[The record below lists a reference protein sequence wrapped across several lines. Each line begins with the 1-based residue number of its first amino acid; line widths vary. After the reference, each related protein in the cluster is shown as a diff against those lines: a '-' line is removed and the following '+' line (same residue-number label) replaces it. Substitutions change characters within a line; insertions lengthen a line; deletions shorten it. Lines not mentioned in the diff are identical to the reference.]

1 MIPNL
6 LSIFRILLIPFILL
20 ALSRGWKEGAAGL
33 IVLSASTDL
42 VDGWIARRFK
52 QITDLGKILD
62 PLGDKLTI
70 GAVSLF
76 LAWTGKFPWWL
87 VIIILTKDV
96 MILVLGL
103 AFWGRGRRVPVSD
116 LWGKMAAL
124 AVGVLI
130 LAGVLDFRRLLPP
143 LTYLT
148 LALFAVSIVSYI
160 RTYFIK
166 APSNEEKR

>member
-20 ALSRGWKEGAAGL
+20 VLFRGWKEGAAGL
-33 IVLSASTDL
+33 IVLSAFTDL
-42 VDGWIARRFK
+42 MDGWIARRFK

-76 LAWTGKFPWWL
+76 LAWKGKLPWWL
-87 VIIILTKDV
+87 VVIILSKDGL
-96 MILVLGL
+96 ILVAGL

-116 LWGKMAAL
+116 LLGKIAAL
-124 AVGVLI
+124 VVGVLI
-130 LAGVLDFRRLLPP
+130 LASVMDLKGLVSP
-143 LTYLT
+143 LIVIT
-148 LALFAVSIVSYI
+148 LALFLVSLASYF
-160 RTYFIK
+160 RTYLEI
-166 APSNEEKR
+166 PRTS